1 MAGQQDLKLLQPHD
15 YEELYREGKTQ
26 PGEIGTSLD
35 MIPWNIQAPQPVIL
49 ELEEAGEITGRVL
62 DAGCGLGD
70 NTLFF
75 AERGYQVTGIDVSS
89 SAIESDRDKARE
101 RGLQVDFI
109 AADATTMEGV
119 EGPFHTVVDSALLH
133 CLDEKAQRGYISALH
148 GICEPGAWLHL
159 LCFSDKLPAE
169 IPAYRNT
176 EADLRALFSDGWAI
190 HRLQRRGY
198 ATTFTKQK
206 VRSLL
211 QNGSSVMDLSALEAD
226 DAGRLLLP
234 SWQLTAE
241 RI

>member
-35 MIPWNIQAPQPVIL
+35 MIPWNIREPQPVIR
-49 ELEEAGEITGRVL
+49 ELEQAGEITGRVL

-70 NTLFF
+70 NALFF

-89 SAIESDRDKARE
+89 SAIESDRNKARE
-101 RGLQVDFI
+101 RGLDLEFVV
-109 AADATTMEGV
+109 ADATTMEGV
-119 EGPFHTVVDSALLH
+119 EGPFRTVVDSALLH
-133 CLDEKAQRGYISALH
+133 CLDERAQRSYVSALH
-148 GICEPGAWLHL
+148 GICEPGARLHL
-159 LCFSDKLPAE
+159 LCFSDRLPAE

-176 EADLRALFSDGWAI
+176 EADLRATFSDGWTI

-198 ATTFTKQK
+198 ATTFTKEK

-211 QNGSSVMDLSALEAD
+211 QGDSPAMDLSAVEVD